1 MCLVVMVLN
10 MFSCHSVG
18 GVWLSWCWICLVVMV
33 LEAIGCHGVGC
44 V

>member
-10 MFSCHSVG
+10 MFSCNGVG
-18 GVWLSWCWICLVVMV
+18 GVWLSWCWMCLVVMG
-33 LEAIGCHGVGC
+33 LEVFSCHGAGC